1 MKNNINVC
9 IIDDDDVFQYT
20 ILHTLQV
27 HKSVN
32 HIIPFTDGAEA
43 MTFLKAN
50 INNDQELPDVIFLDI
65 NMPVMDGYGFMQ
77 QYESLIPNLAKKI
90 TVYILSSSVDLA
102 DFDKTKKINQ
112 VTDYIVKPIRDNQLT
127 RILAE
132 L

>member
-77 QYESLIPNLAKKI
+77 QYENLIPNLAKKI
-90 TVYILSSSVDLA
+90 TVYILSSSVDLV

>member
-90 TVYILSSSVDLA
+90 TVYILSSSVDLV

>member
-90 TVYILSSSVDLA
+90 TVYILSSSVDLV

-112 VTDYIVKPIRDNQLT
+112 VTDYIVKPIRDSQLT

>member
-90 TVYILSSSVDLA
+90 TVYILSSSVDLV
-102 DFDKTKKINQ
+102 DFDKTKKSNQ

>member
-1 MKNNINVC
+1 MKRINRILLV
-9 IIDDDDVFQYT
+9 DDDEPTNF
-20 ILHTLQV
+20 LN
-27 HKSVN
+27 K
-32 HIIPFTDGAEA
+32 HIINKYELAEEIVVKHNGAQALEYLTTAVDGKYP
-43 MTFLKAN
+43 T
-50 INNDQELPDVIFLDI
+50 PDIILLDI

-90 TVYILSSSVDLA
+90 TVYILSSSVDLV

>member
-90 TVYILSSSVDLA
+90 TVYILSSSVDLV
-102 DFDKTKKINQ
+102 DFDKTKKIKQ